1 MSSVYRIDWR
11 GTANGWAALVWV
23 PGRPDLS
30 RRFAPP
36 TPWQK
41 GKDARP
47 VRVRADEYAA
57 QLERDGYTYQ
67 PDSIEAACL
76 EIKALGGDT
85 AVLFETAPLFQST
98 LPVGGTT
105 RKNK

>member
-41 GKDARP
+41 GKDSRP

-67 PDSIEAACL
+67 PDSIEAAFL
-76 EIKALGGDT
+76 GIKAMGGGT
-85 AVLFETAPLFQST
+85 AVLLKSAPIK
-98 LPVGGTT
+98 
-105 RKNK
+105 RRY

>member
-36 TPWQK
+36 APWQK
-41 GKDARP
+41 GRDARP

-85 AVLFETAPLFQST
+85 AVLLNTAPIKT
-98 LPVGGTT
+98 NRRITP
-105 RKNK
+105 

>member
-1 MSSVYRIDWR
+1 MRNVYRVDWTS
-11 GTANGWAALVWV
+11 TANGWAALVWA

-36 TPWQK
+36 APWQK

-67 PDSIEAACL
+67 PDYD
-76 EIKALGGDT
+76 GDPNT
-85 AVLFETAPLFQST
+85 LTSADGVLM
-98 LPVGGTT
+98 LPRHWSGNDL
-105 RKNK
+105 RII